1 MKLDMGLAWS
11 DATALLAGNRNV
23 VMVVA
28 GVFFFLPYFAI
39 MLLVPETMQPQAEM
53 GADPA
58 DAEQAMQMLGQLY
71 ADIWWVFVIIGVTQ
85 AIGML
90 ALMTLLTDRNR
101 PTVGEAI
108 ARGGRGF
115 LSYIGAQIL
124 FALFLGM
131 VVALL
136 IALGAGIAGGTGAVL
151 TGVIAFV
158 IAMYLFI
165 KFSLTAPVIAID
177 GILNPIGILQR
188 SWQLTK
194 GNSFRLL
201 LFYALLFLA
210 LGVVSMVVTMV
221 VGVLSA
227 AMGGQLEL
235 IGNGLF
241 AALLNAAFV
250 VIFLGVL
257 AGVHRQLSGPSHA
270 EISDTFE

>member
-1 MKLDMGLAWS
+1 MKLDMGRAWS

-39 MLLVPETMQPQAEM
+39 MLLVPETMQPQAQM

-58 DAEQAMQMLGQLY
+58 DMEQAMQMLGQLY
-71 ADIWWVFVIIGVTQ
+71 AQNWWVFVVIGVTQ

-115 LSYIGAQIL
+115 FSYIGTQIL
-124 FALFLGM
+124 FALALGI
-131 VVALL
+131 VIALL
-136 IALGAGIAGGTGAVL
+136 VALGAAIAGPQGAVL

-158 IAMYLFI
+158 IGVYLFI
-165 KFSLTAPVIAID
+165 KFSLVTPVIAID
-177 GILNPIGILQR
+177 GILNPIRILQR

-201 LFYALLFLA
+201 GFYILLFLA
-210 LGVVSMVVTMV
+210 LGIVSGVVTMV
-221 VGVLSA
+221 MGVLFA

-241 AALLNAAFV
+241 AALLNAVFV

-257 AGVHRQLSGPSHA
+257 AGVHRQLSGPSQA
-270 EISDTFE
+270 DISDTFE